1 MQKAVWLRQ
10 SGAEQGSKAPV
21 WLCRVG
27 FAGHIFTPF
36 SLEKVG
42 QGDSELSCAPCS
54 KGMP

>member
-54 KGMP
+54 KGML